1 VARGPPPMA
10 NGMRLAQQRNRT
22 RQVMTQD
29 SVPFTAPRTHLQSIE
44 ISNFRCFEHLT
55 VPMHPELTVLI
66 ARNGSGKTSVM
77 DAIAVAFGTYVGS
90 FMAGTGVGATQRDV
104 RLRVTNAALREME
117 PQYPLCIRA
126 AGVVNGEPVEWA
138 RNVNSP
144 KSGTTIKEAKP
155 LTQIGERLQKAVS
168 DSEPVVLPVLAYYGT
183 GRLWKQKKV
192 TEGKVFSSEFHSR
205 TSGYQ
210 DCLDPASSY
219 KFFLDWYRYAAQAN
233 AESQNRQREQN
244 VAEADLVESAFA
256 GLIAAVRGAVDECL
270 ATSGWQK
277 LRYSFTHQSV
287 VMEHPDHGVLE
298 VGQLSDG
305 VRNMIA
311 LVADIAYRM
320 VRLNSHF
327 GAQAALLTPGIVMI
341 DEVDMHLHPEWQ
353 QQVLASLRRAFPV
366 IQLIVTTHSP
376 QVLSTVRKEHIRVLG
391 VNVAGETVA
400 TEPLGRTYGRSNADV
415 LQATM
420 GVTPEPEISGSGLLR
435 RYLSLVE
442 QAELDDP
449 DIQGWRQELVEI
461 FGNDHPMLVRADM
474 ILRRRR
480 ALGDSEAA
488 SRPGQ

>member
-1 VARGPPPMA
+1 MSREYVQF
-10 NGMRLAQQRNRT
+10 N
-22 RQVMTQD
+22 
-29 SVPFTAPRTHLQSIE
+29 APRTCLQSIE
-44 ISNFRCFEHLT
+44 ISNFRCFADLT
-55 VPMHPELTVLI
+55 VPMHADLTVLI
-66 ARNGSGKTSVM
+66 ARNGCGKTSVM

-90 FMAGTGVGATQRDV
+90 FLAGIRVGATQRDV
-104 RLRVTNAALREME
+104 RLRVTNAAVREME
-117 PQYPLCIRA
+117 PQYPLCVRA
-126 AGVVNGEPVEWA
+126 SGLVNGEQLSWA

-144 KSGTTIKEAKP
+144 KSGTTIKEAKL
-155 LTQIGERLQKAVS
+155 LTQIGERLQKAVTA
-168 DSEPVVLPVLAYYGT
+168 SEPVVLPVLAYYGT
-183 GRLWKQKKV
+183 GRLWKQKKI
-192 TEGKVFSSEFHSR
+192 TERKVFSSEFHSR

-219 KFFLDWYRYAAQAN
+219 KFFLDWFRYAAQAN
-233 AESQNRQREQN
+233 ADTLNRQREQN
-244 VAEADLVESAFA
+244 IALTDIVESAYA

-270 ATSGWQK
+270 ASSGWQN

-327 GAQAALLTPGIVMI
+327 GTQAALLTPGIVMI

-353 QQVLASLRRAFPV
+353 QHVLASLRRAFPA

-391 VNVAGETVA
+391 MNVYGEAVA
-400 TEPLGRTYGRSNADV
+400 NEPLGRTYGRSNADV

-420 GVTPEPEISGSGLLR
+420 GVQPEPEIDGSDLLR
-435 RYLSLVE
+435 SYLSLIE
-442 QAELDDP
+442 QAELHDP
-449 DIQGWRQELVEI
+449 NIQDWRQQLVEI
-461 FGNDHPMLVRADM
+461 FGADHPALVRADM
-474 ILRRRR
+474 VLRRRR
-480 ALGDSEAA
+480 ALGDSEAV
-488 SRPGQ
+488 SRLGQ